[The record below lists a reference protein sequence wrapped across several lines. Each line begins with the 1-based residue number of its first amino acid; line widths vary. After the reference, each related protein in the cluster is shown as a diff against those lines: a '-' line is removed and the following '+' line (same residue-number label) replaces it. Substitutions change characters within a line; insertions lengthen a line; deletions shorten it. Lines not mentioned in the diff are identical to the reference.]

1 MYKNIQ
7 VIASAKI
14 SSNMYYN
21 EVQKAIQVKNEVTVL
36 QFNEVIGVV
45 NTMDQIST

>member
-1 MYKNIQ
+1 
-7 VIASAKI
+7 
-14 SSNMYYN
+14 MYYN